1 MEIHFK
7 HRKMQEACN
16 SERETVKRWGASR
29 ACKIRQRLTE
39 LAAAESLAVIG
50 VLPPARLH
58 ELQGDRAGQFAVDV
72 EPPFRLVF
80 EPWHNPVPKTAD
92 GGIDKSQITA
102 IRILI
107 VEDYHGR

>member
-7 HRKMQEACN
+7 HRKTQGACN
-16 SERETVKRWGASR
+16 SERESVRQWGALR
-29 ACKIRQRLTE
+29 ARKIRQRLAE
-39 LAAAESLAVIG
+39 LAAAETLGVIG
-50 VLPPARLH
+50 ALPSARLH
-58 ELQGDRAGQFAVDV
+58 ELQGDRAGEFAVDV
-72 EPPFRLVF
+72 GHPFRLVF

-102 IRILI
+102 IRILS